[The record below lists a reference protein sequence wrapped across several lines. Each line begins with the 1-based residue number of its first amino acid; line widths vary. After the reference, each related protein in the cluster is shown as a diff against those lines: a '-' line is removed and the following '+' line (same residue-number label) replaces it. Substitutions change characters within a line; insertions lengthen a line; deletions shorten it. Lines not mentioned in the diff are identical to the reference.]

1 MARTQLIQLPQI
13 LDTFLNSVLD
23 RNTSISVIIRLIR
36 GFFTVIITIFVNY
49 YVVYRPWRSMQ
60 PLFQYDPFRAK
71 QLRLEEK
78 TKKPLKN
85 FKNRALQSD
94 ICPCDTYFTYLM
106 LRSKVRLSD
115 LHVRKILG
123 LDERDEAQEKIYQ
136 SIRRQI
142 LYAAQELKRLCGFS
156 DLSEMPMTDLR
167 CLCYEIA
174 LVFKGIFFV
183 PVKTKM
189 SIGLDDV
196 THEVQ
201 YPTSFVPASTLTSNS
216 AANNNAYNSHH
227 HESTA
232 PRMHRPSET
241 SQSNSI
247 EIIQYISKFREM
259 WIVVLL
265 MRQEYLNTTT
275 GDVFQHH

>member
-1 MARTQLIQLPQI
+1 MTKDL
-13 LDTFLNSVLD
+13 TTD
-23 RNTSISVIIRLIR
+23 RLAVH
-36 GFFTVIITIFVNY
+36 ITIFVTDY
-49 YVVYRPWRSMQ
+49 MVDRPGMSMQ
-60 PLFQYDPFRAK
+60 PSFQYDPFREK

-78 TKKPLKN
+78 TKRPLKH

-94 ICPCDTYFTYLM
+94 IFPCDTYFTNLV
-106 LRSKVRLSD
+106 LRSKVRLNE

-123 LDERDEAQEKIYQ
+123 LDEQDEIQEKIYQ
-136 SIRRQI
+136 SIRKQI

-156 DLSEMPMTDLR
+156 DLTEMPMTDLR

-183 PVKTKM
+183 PVKTKTIISSDDM
-189 SIGLDDV
+189 SQ
-196 THEVQ
+196 EVH
-201 YPTSFVPASTLTSNS
+201 YPTSFVPASTLPSNRTAS
-216 AANNNAYNSHH
+216 TNAYNSQHQ
-227 HESTA
+227 ELTA
-232 PRMHRPSET
+232 PRIHHSSEV

-265 MRQEYLNTTT
+265 LRQEYSNISMGYLC
-275 GDVFQHH
+275 

>member
-13 LDTFLNSVLD
+13 LNTFLNSVLD
-23 RNTSISVIIRLIR
+23 RNTSNSVTKVLTR
-36 GFFTVIITIFVNY
+36 GCPTVNITIFVNNY
-49 YVVYRPWRSMQ
+49 MVVRPSISMH
-60 PLFQYDPFRAK
+60 PLFQYDPFREK

-78 TKKPLKN
+78 TKRPLKN
-85 FKNRALQSD
+85 FKSRALQSD

-123 LDERDEAQEKIYQ
+123 LNEQDETQEKIYH

-142 LYAAQELKRLCGFS
+142 LYAAQELKRLCGLS
-156 DLSEMPMTDLR
+156 DLTEMPMTDLR

-196 THEVQ
+196 THEVH
-201 YPTSFVPASTLTSNS
+201 YPTSFVPASTLSSNR
-216 AANNNAYNSHH
+216 AARSNTYNAQH

-232 PRMHRPSET
+232 PRMHRPSEI

-265 MRQEYLNTTT
+265 MRQEYLNISM
-275 GDVFQHH
+275 GDVCQHY